1 MGKKQKEKT
10 LSLFSITE
18 NIIEA
23 QMPIYVL
30 FLQQIGQTHPVA
42 LCFPPNSHYVNAT
55 ENNDS
60 THICHYENAATR
72 GSNQNLFLII

>member
-1 MGKKQKEKT
+1 M
-10 LSLFSITE
+10 LSLLSITE

-42 LCFPPNSHYVNAT
+42 LCFPPSSHYVNAT

-60 THICHYENAATR
+60 THYVIAATR
-72 GSNQNLFLII
+72 GSNQNLFLTI